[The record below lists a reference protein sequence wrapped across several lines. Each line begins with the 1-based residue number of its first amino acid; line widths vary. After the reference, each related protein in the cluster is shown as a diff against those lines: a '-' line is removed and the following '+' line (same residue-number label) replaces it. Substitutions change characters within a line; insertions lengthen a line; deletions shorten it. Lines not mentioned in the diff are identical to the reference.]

1 MSIENLFLTQQ
12 QQETQRNYERQL
24 EKEQKRRE
32 RGGLFSSIGGGLG
45 GFLGALALA
54 PFTGGASLL
63 GSAALGSAALT
74 GLGAT
79 AGSLIGSR
87 AGLELGGGRR
97 SDAVDLGMNRDALTG
112 DLKEFSQSVKDRYN
126 RGIDS
131 FQDALNNR
139 ILSSA
144 LTTGIKA
151 AGFNYGQNLLNPPV
165 TNAVMNAPE
174 ANIAGAQAYQP
185 SSLQPSSLSRASQM
199 LKGQLPSGMAPPPNN
214 LLNLSSAGASSTGV
228 NLGANVGNIVPSPIP
243 SAQGIPVSNIFSP
256 YIDTGTMSGMGPLS
270 NQAYSQ
276 ASAMSN
282 PFLPSYLTQGGS

>member
-32 RGGLFSSIGGGLG
+32 RGGLFSSIGSGLG

-165 TNAVMNAPE
+165 TNAVMNVPE

-228 NLGANVGNIVPSPIP
+228 NLGANVGNIVPSPVP
-243 SAQGIPVSNIFSP
+243 SAQGTYVGNIFSP
-256 YIDTGTMSGMGPLS
+256 YIQPMQGVGGQMTY
-270 NQAYSQ
+270 NQPMQ
-276 ASAMSN
+276 I
-282 PFLPSYLTQGGS
+282 F

>member
-32 RGGLFSSIGGGLG
+32 RGGLFSSIGSGLG

-126 RGIDS
+126 TGIDS
-131 FQDALNNR
+131 FQNALNNR

-151 AGFNYGQNLLNPPV
+151 AGFNYGQSLFNPPV
-165 TNAVMNAPE
+165 VNSIVDVPE

-185 SSLQPSSLSRASQM
+185 AAMNAPVNRLSLPQSFDPRTVLPQPSVIT
-199 LKGQLPSGMAPPPNN
+199 PSSNN
-214 LLNLSSAGASSTGV
+214 LLNLSSNLSSAGANTTGV
-228 NLGANVGNIVPSPIP
+228 NLSTNLGNIVPSPVP
-243 SAQGIPVSNIFSP
+243 SAQGTYAGNIFSP
-256 YIDTGTMSGMGPLS
+256 YIQPMQGVGGQMTY
-270 NQAYSQ
+270 NQPMQ
-276 ASAMSN
+276 I
-282 PFLPSYLTQGGS
+282 F

>member
-12 QQETQRNYERQL
+12 QQETQRNFERQL

-63 GSAALGSAALT
+63 GSAALT
-74 GLGAT
+74 GVGAT

-126 RGIDS
+126 TGINS

-144 LTTGIKA
+144 LNTGIKA
-151 AGFNYGQNLLNPPV
+151 AAFNYGQGLLNPPV
-165 TNAVMNAPE
+165 VNSIVDVPE

-185 SSLQPSSLSRASQM
+185 AAMNAPVNRLSLPQSFDPRTVLPQPSV
-199 LKGQLPSGMAPPPNN
+199 MAPPNN

-228 NLGANVGNIVPSPIP
+228 NLGANVGNIVPSPVP
-243 SAQGIPVSNIFSP
+243 SAQGISVGNIFSP
-256 YIDTGTMSGMGPLS
+256 YMDTGTMSGMGPLS

-282 PFLPSYLTQGGS
+282 PFLPSYLTQGGI

>member
-12 QQETQRNYERQL
+12 QQETQRNFERQL

-54 PFTGGASLL
+54 PFTGGASL
-63 GSAALGSAALT
+63 LGSAALT

-126 RGIDS
+126 TGINS

-144 LTTGIKA
+144 LNTGIKA
-151 AGFNYGQNLLNPPV
+151 AAFNYGQGLLNPPV
-165 TNAVMNAPE
+165 VNSIVYVPG

-185 SSLQPSSLSRASQM
+185 AAMNAPVNRLSLPQSFDPRTVLPQPSV
-199 LKGQLPSGMAPPPNN
+199 MAPPNN

-228 NLGANVGNIVPSPIP
+228 NLGANVGNIVPSPVP
-243 SAQGIPVSNIFSP
+243 SAQGISVGNIFSP
-256 YIDTGTMSGMGPLS
+256 YMDTGTMSGMGPLS

-282 PFLPSYLTQGGS
+282 PFLPSYLTQGGI

>member
-12 QQETQRNYERQL
+12 QQETQRNYERQV
-24 EKEQKRRE
+24 EEEQKRQE
-32 RGGLFSSIGGGLG
+32 RGGLFSSIGSGLG

-87 AGLELGGGRR
+87 LGLELGDGKR
-97 SDAVDLGMNRDALTG
+97 SDAVELGMNRDALTG

-126 RGIDS
+126 RGVDS
-131 FQDALNNR
+131 FQNALNNR

-151 AGFNYGQNLLNPPV
+151 AGFNYGQSLFNPPV
-165 TNAVMNAPE
+165 VNSIVDVPE

-185 SSLQPSSLSRASQM
+185 AAMNAPVNRLSLPQSFDPRTVLPQPSVIT
-199 LKGQLPSGMAPPPNN
+199 PSSNN
-214 LLNLSSAGASSTGV
+214 LLNFVSAGANTTGV
-228 NLGANVGNIVPSPIP
+228 NLGGNLGNVVSSPVPST
-243 SAQGIPVSNIFSP
+243 QGIYAGNIFSP
-256 YIDTGTMSGMGPLS
+256 YIQPMQGVGGQMTY
-270 NQAYSQ
+270 NQPMQNY
-276 ASAMSN
+276 
-282 PFLPSYLTQGGS
+282 

>member
-87 AGLELGGGRR
+87 AGLELGGGKR

-112 DLKEFSQSVKDRYN
+112 DLKEFSQSVKDR
-126 RGIDS
+126 
-131 FQDALNNR
+131 
-139 ILSSA
+139 
-144 LTTGIKA
+144 
-151 AGFNYGQNLLNPPV
+151 
-165 TNAVMNAPE
+165 
-174 ANIAGAQAYQP
+174 
-185 SSLQPSSLSRASQM
+185 
-199 LKGQLPSGMAPPPNN
+199 LKGEPVRFVYDKEINSETLKFLLSKMNINSDTDSIIPGGKYHNRRDYMNFPN
-214 LLNLSSAGASSTGV
+214 LKTKLTYKKIIPL
-228 NLGANVGNIVPSPIP
+228 NIVDFNNNKS
-243 SAQGIPVSNIFSP
+243 VFETL
-256 YIDTGTMSGMGPLS
+256 DKK
-270 NQAYSQ
+270 YS
-276 ASAMSN
+276 
-282 PFLPSYLTQGGS
+282 

>member
-32 RGGLFSSIGGGLG
+32 RGGLFSSIGSGLG

-126 RGIDS
+126 TGIDS
-131 FQDALNNR
+131 FQNALNNR

-151 AGFNYGQNLLNPPV
+151 AGFNYGQSLFNPPV

-228 NLGANVGNIVPSPIP
+228 NLGANVGNIVPSPVP
-243 SAQGIPVSNIFSP
+243 SAQGTYVGNIFSP
-256 YIDTGTMSGMGPLS
+256 YIQPMQGVGGQMTY
-270 NQAYSQ
+270 NQPMQ
-276 ASAMSN
+276 I
-282 PFLPSYLTQGGS
+282 F

>member
-12 QQETQRNYERQL
+12 QQETQRNFERQV
-24 EKEQKRRE
+24 EEEQKRRE
-32 RGGLFSSIGGGLG
+32 RGGLFSSIGSGLG

-63 GSAALGSAALT
+63 GSAALT

-87 AGLELGGGRR
+87 AGLELGDGKR
-97 SDAVDLGMNRDALTG
+97 SDAVELGMNRDALTG

-126 RGIDS
+126 RSVDS
-131 FQDALNNR
+131 FQNALNNR

-165 TNAVMNAPE
+165 TNAVMNVPE

-228 NLGANVGNIVPSPIP
+228 NLGANVGNIVPSPVP
-243 SAQGIPVSNIFSP
+243 SAQGISAGNIFSP